1 MAIKN
6 YFSDYA
12 DFISTYQNMI
22 MKIQLRYNECQSWVS
37 LGYEQGLLSKEDYDK
52 LNDCR
57 MDELFTGYDL
67 KYVLSAEEVAV
78 IREYADL
85 DNEGKVLSTFLKPK
99 YLRKNE
105 LLQGIFQSVRMFAYY
120 DRLDYRTK
128 RQTFKEVVLK
138 FYLEEKSK
146 CIDELNKL
154 ENVYGQKK
162 FTSSKYKELT
172 VELER
177 INAAIRYADSIL
189 KMDDEALNKAISSF
203 YRIKFQYYEWYNRMR
218 LQEEYLSGNVYEEH
232 SGTMERLQSDFNN
245 SLALRSTMNDEYNEA
260 YGISRDL
267 SKFLEGIINFDVEDL
282 EIETTKK
289 GFLGKLKSATDNKD
303 ILLNV
308 FKELYKL
315 HGVMFYLENNF
326 EIEEDGKL
334 LDISNIFEL
343 YYKKIYGDVTYV
355 DVDSFVNKFRK
366 VVTAYYKRVLA
377 EYDKL
382 MKKRG
387 KSLTDIDSSLVSNID
402 RGLVQAKLI
411 NEIYKGYN
419 GSGSVSL
426 AGFNEQELNDMYNS
440 LKTYITNGFSF
451 LEPEIVKKKV

>member
-12 DFISTYQNMI
+12 DFISTYQNTI
-22 MKIQLRYNECQSWVS
+22 MKIQLRYNECQSWIS

-52 LNDCR
+52 LYDCR

-67 KYVLSAEEVAV
+67 KYVLSDEEVAI

-85 DNEGKVLSTFLKPK
+85 DNDGKVLSTFLKPK

-105 LLQGIFQSVRMFAYY
+105 ILQGIFQSVRMFAYY
-120 DRLDYRTK
+120 DGLDYRTK
-128 RQTFKEVVLK
+128 RQTFREVVLK
-138 FYLEEKSK
+138 FYLEEKCK
-146 CIDELNKL
+146 CVNELNKL

-162 FTSSKYKELT
+162 FTSSKYKELS

-177 INAAIRYADSIL
+177 INAAIRYADTVL
-189 KMDDEALNKAISSF
+189 KMDDDALNKAISSF
-203 YRIKFQYYEWYNRMR
+203 YRIKYHYYEWYNRMR
-218 LQEEYLSGNVYEEH
+218 LQEEYLAGNVYVEH
-232 SGTMERLQSDFNN
+232 SCTMERLQSDFNN
-245 SLALRSTMNDEYNEA
+245 SLALRLTMKDEYSEA

-267 SKFLEGIINFDVEDL
+267 TKFLEGIINFDVEDL
-282 EIETTKK
+282 EIETSKK
-289 GFLGKLKSATDNKD
+289 GLLGRLKFSADNKD
-303 ILLNV
+303 VLLNV
-308 FKELYKL
+308 FKELYKI

-334 LDISNIFEL
+334 LDVSNIFEL
-343 YYKKIYGDVTYV
+343 YYEKIYGDVTYV
-355 DVDSFVNKFRK
+355 DVDSFINKFRK
-366 VVTAYYKRVLA
+366 VVAAYYKRVLA

-382 MKKRG
+382 MKKRES
-387 KSLTDIDSSLVSNID
+387 SLTDMDSSLASDVD

-419 GSGSVSL
+419 GSESVSL
-426 AGFNEQELNDMYNS
+426 AGFSKQELNDMYNS
-440 LKTYITNGFSF
+440 LKAYITNGFSF
-451 LEPEIVKKKV
+451 DETEIIKKKV